1 MNPSNPNKEYG
12 EGNYKGSREY
22 NEATKKFV
30 DSGRVDEAA
39 RNARPTS
46 EDEAR
51 EMSRA
56 EAEGRSHAK
65 EEDPALRKGATPA
78 TPDRES
84 DPRGTPRNERSADA
98 KDTPQPGQEG
108 E

>member
-65 EEDPALRKGATPA
+65 EEDPAVRKGA